1 MEVEMAF
8 GKTGLRMV
16 LPEGPRYEVVR
27 AHAAEAIADVEIALG
42 AALDAPIGCA
52 PLAEMARGKKTAAI
66 SVCDITRPA
75 PNRLTLPPM
84 LKRLHAAGMRHE
96 DITICIATG
105 LHRAATAEE
114 LDTIL
119 GPEIAAAY
127 PIVNHDAKDEAA
139 QRYLGATGR
148 GTPVWIERA
157 YLDAELHLSL
167 GFIEQHLMLGFSGG
181 RKMIAPGLA
190 GEATIRTI
198 HSPRFMREAQATEGS
213 IDDNPLHAE
222 LLEIAAMA
230 RQDFILDVTL
240 TQAREICGVFAGEP
254 RQAHAA
260 GVAYLRE
267 SSVQVVDGLVDAAI
281 TCAAGYP
288 LDLTFYQTIKG
299 ITAAQHIVK
308 PGGTILVISECAEGV
323 GSPEFA
329 AKVRGYDG
337 AQSFLDSIRD
347 TPVVP
352 DQWQL
357 EKLALVALKH
367 RLLFYTPGLEPEQLG
382 RLGDDSFADVGAALW
397 SLVASLPEGARV
409 AVLPDGPYAYA
420 RVGGAG

>member
-367 RLLFYTPGLEPEQLG
+367 RVLFYAPGLEPEQMG

-420 RVGGAG
+420 RVGG

>member
-1 MEVEMAF
+1 MEIEVAF
-8 GKTGLRMV
+8 GKTGLLLA
-16 LPEGPRYEVVR
+16 LPDGPRYEVVR
-27 AHAAEAIADVEIALG
+27 AHSAAAIAQVDEALG

-52 PLAEMARGKKTAAI
+52 PLAELARGRKTAAI

-84 LKRLHAAGMRHE
+84 LRRLHDAGMRRE
-96 DITICIATG
+96 DIRICIATG
-105 LHRAATAEE
+105 LHRKATAAE

-139 QRYLGATGR
+139 QQYMGTTGR

-157 YLDAELHLSL
+157 FVEADLHLTL

-198 HSPRFMREAQATEGS
+198 HSPRFMREPQATEGS

-222 LLEIAAMA
+222 LLEIARMV

-240 TQAREICGVFAGEP
+240 TQDREICGIFAGEP
-254 RQAHAA
+254 VAAHAA
-260 GVAYLRE
+260 GVTYLRR
-267 SSVQVVDGLVDAAI
+267 SSVVAVDELVDAAI
-281 TCAAGYP
+281 TSAAGYP

-308 PGGTILVISECAEGV
+308 PGGPILAISQCAEGV

-329 AKVRGYDG
+329 DKLSSYEG
-337 AQSFLDSIRD
+337 AQSFLDSIQAA
-347 TPVVP
+347 PVVA

-357 EKLALVALKH
+357 EKLAMVGLKH
-367 RLLFYTPGLEPEQLG
+367 PLMFFMPGTTPIQLG
-382 RLGDDSFADVGAALW
+382 SLAQSSFASIAEALQA
-397 SLVASLPEGARV
+397 LVIGLPEGARV

-420 RVGGAG
+420 RVR

>member
-27 AHAAEAIADVEIALG
+27 AHAAEAIADVEAALG

-75 PNRLTLPPM
+75 PNQLTLPPM

-139 QRYLGATGR
+139 QKYLGDTGR

-190 GEATIRTI
+190 GQATIRTI

-367 RLLFYTPGLEPEQLG
+367 RVLFYAPGLEPEQMG

-420 RVGGAG
+420 RVGG